1 MTAKKKQTKPS
12 SEARQERHRFIAGL
26 YRKGI
31 PRSEIYR
38 VVTAKFAVTPQTVR
52 KDVKALGLAVKRY
65 YEEEEILQAEIGAA
79 VDRLKQRAQRN
90 DAAGNR
96 ADELLLNL
104 YGMRSLEKY
113 EDGLRRQKQRI
124 EEARAELLEA
134 KASAARLEIEQV
146 AQAADRDNR
155 LVGGMRTTLER
166 IKDQRAAS
174 VKDILELTCLFLEQE
189 ITKGVNADTR
199 QILSSLRHLTQ
210 ISLAD
215 PSASGAEHQLFALP
229 EGMRWEDPPEPD
241 DGDDLVAE

>member
-1 MTAKKKQTKPS
+1 LSGKGKQTKPAT
-12 SEARQERHRFIAGL
+12 EAKQERQRFIAGL

-52 KDVKALGLAVKRY
+52 KDVKALGLAVQRY
-65 YEEEEILQAEIGAA
+65 YQEEEVLQAEIGAA
-79 VDRLKQRAQRN
+79 VDRLKQRAQRD

-104 YGMRSLEKY
+104 YGMRSLAKY
-113 EDGLRRQKQRI
+113 ESGLRKQKARI
-124 EEARAELLEA
+124 EEARAQLLEA
-134 KASAARLEIEQV
+134 KASAARLEIDQMG
-146 AQAADRDNR
+146 QAVERDNR
-155 LVGGMRTTLER
+155 LANGMQDTLSR

-189 ITKGVNADTR
+189 IAKGVNADTR

-215 PSASGAEHQLFALP
+215 PSAAGAEHQLFSLP
-229 EGMRWEDPPEPD
+229 EGMRWEETPQPD